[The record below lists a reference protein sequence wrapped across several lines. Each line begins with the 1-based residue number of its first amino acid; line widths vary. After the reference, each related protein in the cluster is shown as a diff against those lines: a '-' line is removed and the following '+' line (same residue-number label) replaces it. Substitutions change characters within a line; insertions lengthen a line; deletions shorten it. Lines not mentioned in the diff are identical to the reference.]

1 MESMK
6 IFLSSTCYDLK
17 QIRSDLMDF
26 LLNMGFTPILSEYSN
41 FPIDPDKNT
50 IDNCIDNVKNN
61 TDIFVLI
68 IGNRYGSQIAEEK
81 SITNTEYLYAKS
93 LGIPTYIFIDKA
105 VLTIIP
111 VWEKN
116 KNGDFS
122 NVVDSTKIFE
132 FIQNIRE
139 TDKRWCFEFDRAQDI
154 IATLKIQ
161 LPHLF
166 KEALELQRKFSSN
179 LPPFY
184 KKLSPDAISILLNR
198 ETAFE
203 IFYFAQILADELVK
217 HDSLKYDFDYQIKYG
232 SPDKIDD
239 NLELQKWLSKNLA
252 SITNFIESANTLV
265 NDAFNKFFGE
275 PGQSSDLKG
284 LYYVACGLSRIFQ
297 ELLTWHQTILSTSVD
312 DNFIK
317 LRNSFAKYT
326 VNAALTIWDFPNMIR
341 TKTEEALIRIKNGE
355 KHIEI
360 KITLKL
366 DIDQAASESLT
377 SEIARL
383 TNDIS

>member
-105 VLTIIP
+105 VLTIIT

-122 NVVDSTKIFE
+122 NVVD
-132 FIQNIRE
+132 
-139 TDKRWCFEFDRAQDI
+139 
-154 IATLKIQ
+154 
-161 LPHLF
+161 
-166 KEALELQRKFSSN
+166 
-179 LPPFY
+179 
-184 KKLSPDAISILLNR
+184 
-198 ETAFE
+198 
-203 IFYFAQILADELVK
+203 
-217 HDSLKYDFDYQIKYG
+217 
-232 SPDKIDD
+232 
-239 NLELQKWLSKNLA
+239 
-252 SITNFIESANTLV
+252 
-265 NDAFNKFFGE
+265 
-275 PGQSSDLKG
+275 
-284 LYYVACGLSRIFQ
+284 
-297 ELLTWHQTILSTSVD
+297 
-312 DNFIK
+312 
-317 LRNSFAKYT
+317 
-326 VNAALTIWDFPNMIR
+326 
-341 TKTEEALIRIKNGE
+341 
-355 KHIEI
+355 
-360 KITLKL
+360 
-366 DIDQAASESLT
+366 
-377 SEIARL
+377 
-383 TNDIS
+383 